1 MIELN
6 ICEFTHVFPRFPTD
20 TEAAFMIGLCEQ
32 LAAQGNQVFV
42 LTAYDTKFNWK
53 GCNKNFSIRAYKYI
67 FPNRFHVLG
76 YSRTLRGDIE
86 FIKSTYLLAPFMF
99 FFGFL
104 NLLRLVKEKKIDVI
118 HAHWILPNGFIA
130 ALVSKITKVPVVIS
144 LPGSDVFIAEKHPFL
159 RPLARF
165 AFNTA
170 KSITT
175 NSPHLADSLVKL
187 GADPKK
193 FQVIIYGVEPDKLR
207 PTDEHIQELR
217 SKFNIG
223 RDELVVLAVARLVYK
238 KGLGHL
244 IRAIPEV
251 LKKRKDVKFIIVGD
265 GEQRQELEGLRDEL
279 QVADNLIFAGRI
291 ERDHILHYYNL
302 ADIFVMPSIRDQAG
316 NLDDQSVSLV
326 EAMACGKPVIAT
338 NFAGYQIVVKDGE
351 NGFLVNEKDNAQI
364 AEAII
369 KLADSDEMRH
379 SLGKKS
385 RELVESR
392 FCWRE
397 IAKTYIECFNE
408 ARG

>member
-1 MIELN
+1 M
-6 ICEFTHVFPRFPTD
+6 
-20 TEAAFMIGLCEQ
+20 
-32 LAAQGNQVFV
+32 
-42 LTAYDTKFNWK
+42 
-53 GCNKNFSIRAYKYI
+53 
-67 FPNRFHVLG
+67 
-76 YSRTLRGDIE
+76 
-86 FIKSTYLLAPFMF
+86 
-99 FFGFL
+99 
-104 NLLRLVKEKKIDVI
+104 
-118 HAHWILPNGFIA
+118 
-130 ALVSKITKVPVVIS
+130 
-144 LPGSDVFIAEKHPFL
+144 
-159 RPLARF
+159 
-165 AFNTA
+165 
-170 KSITT
+170 
-175 NSPHLADSLVKL
+175 
-187 GADPKK
+187 
-193 FQVIIYGVEPDKLR
+193 
-207 PTDEHIQELR
+207 
-217 SKFNIG
+217 
-223 RDELVVLAVARLVYK
+223 
-238 KGLGHL
+238 
-244 IRAIPEV
+244 
-251 LKKRKDVKFIIVGD
+251 GD